1 MQFRDYNKYEVYP
14 DGRIWSY
21 KKKRFLKP
29 YTNKNGYQQIQLTDN
44 EGKKKMY
51 YLHRIVWESVTGEPI
66 HKGYEIN
73 HISENKTENS
83 ITNLELVSH
92 KENVNYGSR
101 NSRAGKSISKANTNN
116 PNRSKSVGAYKNG
129 ELVMTFPSIAEA
141 RRQGFN
147 QANVCNCCIG
157 KLKTHKGFEWKYL
170 N

>member
-1 MQFRDYNKYEVYP
+1 MFRNYSKYDVYS

-21 KKKRFLKP
+21 SRNKWLKP
-29 YTNKNGYQQIQLTDN
+29 STRKDGYQIVFLYDN
-44 EGKKKMY
+44 EGKPKTY
-51 YLHRIVWESVTGEPI
+51 YLHRVVYESVTGSPI
-66 HKGYEIN
+66 PKGYEIN

-92 KENVNYGSR
+92 KQNINYGTR
-101 NSRAGKSISKANTNN
+101 NERIAKSNTNN
-116 PNRSKSVGAYKNG
+116 QKLSKQVGAFKDG
-129 ELVMTFPSIAEA
+129 ELVMAFPSIAEA